1 MADAPSSGIAIYNAS
16 GDTFCLLP
24 EIFKALLDAFFQF
37 ASDVVGA
44 KTQGPFRNT
53 EFLGHRFVCLNFV
66 MTFVNIVIQD

>member
-16 GDTFCLLP
+16 GDSFCLLP

-44 KTQGPFRNT
+44 KTQGPFGNT
-53 EFLGHRFVCLNFV
+53 EFLGHRFVGLDFV
-66 MTFVNIVIQD
+66 VPFIDIVIQD